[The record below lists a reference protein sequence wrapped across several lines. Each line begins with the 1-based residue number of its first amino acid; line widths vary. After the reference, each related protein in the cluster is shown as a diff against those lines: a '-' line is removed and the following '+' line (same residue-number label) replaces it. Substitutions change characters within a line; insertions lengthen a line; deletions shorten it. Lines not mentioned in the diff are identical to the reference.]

1 MTEPDQQLMRGGG
14 VALWRQVE
22 DILRHEI
29 LGRDLGDPEKLP
41 TEHELARRFGVNRH
55 TVRQALS
62 ALQDKGFIR
71 IEQGRGTFVIGDV
84 LDYPLSA
91 RTRFSEILSAQSRAP
106 ANRLIRGLD
115 VPAEAAVAQA
125 LEVAVGTTVTV
136 LDTVGEADG
145 HRISVSSR
153 YYPAGRFPGLT
164 NVFSVT
170 GSVTAALAHYGLHDY
185 RRRTTRVTAQMPS
198 AEDAR
203 YLHIARSR
211 PILVTENVN
220 VDVDGRPIEYG
231 LTRFCSDR
239 VQLIVEFPEGGDGT
253 DQ

>member
-1 MTEPDQQLMRGGG
+1 M
-14 VALWRQVE
+14 
-22 DILRHEI
+22 
-29 LGRDLGDPEKLP
+29 
-41 TEHELARRFGVNRH
+41 ARRFGVNRH

-62 ALQDKGFIR
+62 ALQDKGLIR
-71 IEQGRGTFVIGDV
+71 IEQGRGTFVVGDV

-106 ANRLIRGLD
+106 VSRLIRGIE

-125 LEVAVGTTVTV
+125 LEMAVATTVTV

-153 YYPAGRFPGLT
+153 YYPTSRFPGLT
-164 NVFSVT
+164 NVFAVT

-185 RRRTTRVTAQMPS
+185 RRKTTRVTAQMPS

-203 YLHIARSR
+203 YLHVSR
-211 PILVTENVN
+211 GRPVLVTESVN
-220 VDVDGRPIEYG
+220 VDAGGRPIEYG
-231 LTRFCSDR
+231 LTRFSSDR
-239 VQLIVEFPEGGDGT
+239 VQLIVEFPETAAPTAAPTATASGAGR
-253 DQ
+253 